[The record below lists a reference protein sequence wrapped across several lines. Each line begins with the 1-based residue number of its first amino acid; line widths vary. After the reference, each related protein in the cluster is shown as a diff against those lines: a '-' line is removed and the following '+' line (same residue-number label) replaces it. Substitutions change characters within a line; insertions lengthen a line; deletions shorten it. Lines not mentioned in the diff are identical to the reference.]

1 MKKRL
6 FLVILSVALTCAG
19 FYLVY
24 GNYQAT
30 VPGNEHLD
38 IRHGLFSPGL
48 AMIGAGLYI
57 FIRFIIF
64 RK

>member
-1 MKKRL
+1 MKRRIL
-6 FLVILSVALTCAG
+6 LAVISVVLTG
-19 FYLVY
+19 TGLYLVY
-24 GNYQAT
+24 GGYRAS